1 MPDRAQLETWMQ
13 TAMALAETATRAG
26 DVPIGALLVN
36 HTGTVI
42 GQGYNRR
49 EVSGDPTAH
58 AEMLAIRQAAS
69 ADWRLENSTLIVTLE
84 PCAMC
89 AGAIV
94 AARIPR
100 VIFGAWEPKTG
111 ACGSI
116 LDVLREPRFNHQVEV
131 IAGIMAEESATLLRT
146 FFRARR

>member
-1 MPDRAQLETWMQ
+1 MD
-13 TAMALAETATRAG
+13 LAKTATRAG
-26 DVPIGALLVN
+26 DVPIGALVVN

-69 ADWRLENSTLIVTLE
+69 ADWRLDNSTLIVTLE

-100 VIFGAWEPKTG
+100 VIFGAWEPNTG

-146 FFRARR
+146 FFRAHR